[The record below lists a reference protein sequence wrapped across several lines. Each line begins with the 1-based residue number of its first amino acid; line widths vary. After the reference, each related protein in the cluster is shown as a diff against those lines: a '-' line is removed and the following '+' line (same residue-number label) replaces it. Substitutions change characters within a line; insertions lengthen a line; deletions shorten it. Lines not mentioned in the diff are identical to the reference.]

1 VSGLLAIAGPF
12 AGTSDAQTSSGPSA
26 VLTARLAVLQRPQ
39 TPSDVLPSGLKLP
52 PLGEGTIIPGLTRL
66 VATPAGA
73 SVYLAVFTPAR
84 GRLPLWSPSL
94 GDQVSLVSV
103 TARGAELTEPV
114 PAVDLSNG
122 KSVGIIGAASAV
134 SGGAGIS
141 SDRWHYGVLPNTNP
155 TLTISTGPHSHKT
168 IHPPDGVYIYRTGG

>member
-1 VSGLLAIAGPF
+1 MSGLLAIAGSF

-39 TPSDVLPSGLKLP
+39 TPSDVPTSDGALLHAIAARQRVKRELILSRDARIRFRPASALL
-52 PLGEGTIIPGLTRL
+52 
-66 VATPAGA
+66 AAFAGA
-73 SVYLAVFTPAR
+73 RSLCVAVVDKPRFPRLLAGT
-84 GRLPLWSPSL
+84 
-94 GDQVSLVSV
+94 
-103 TARGAELTEPV
+103 GAGMGCSRDV
-114 PAVDLSNG
+114 
-122 KSVGIIGAASAV
+122 ASAV

-141 SDRWHYGVLPNTNP
+141 SDRWHYGVLPNTKP